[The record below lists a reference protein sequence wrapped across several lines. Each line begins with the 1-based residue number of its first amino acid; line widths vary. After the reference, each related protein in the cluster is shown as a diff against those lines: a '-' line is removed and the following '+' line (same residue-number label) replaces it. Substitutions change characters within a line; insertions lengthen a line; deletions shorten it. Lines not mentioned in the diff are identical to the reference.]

1 MKITRESNIE
11 LLRIVAMFMILGLHV
26 NMFALDLPEKEDII
40 ANPIGSFARFFF
52 ENLCI
57 IGVNIFVLIS
67 GWFGIKF
74 KTKGLCSFLFQSL
87 FFSIVIFLPFA
98 LSGNIELNKINIL
111 SSLLLY
117 KNAYWFVWA
126 YLILYILS
134 PILNSFIENTDRLV
148 YTRLLILFF
157 SAQTIIFIFT
167 PCGFFHNGG
176 YDPLLFIGL
185 YLLMAYIRRYPIDIK
200 KYQCFLLWFFCVLA
214 NTSLCSTGNSTLATI
229 SLAYTNPLNI
239 IGAAA
244 LVLFFTKISIR
255 SNFINNIAVSCF
267 AVYLFH
273 SHFCV
278 IEYYKLI
285 SLTIFN
291 KYGGILYFV
300 NILLF
305 ICLVFAIAVII
316 DKLRIF
322 TFNQIWKFVEN
333 RKNVTQ

>member
-26 NMFALDLPEKEDII
+26 NKLA
-40 ANPIGSFARFFF
+40 IGMPNKTDFISYPATSFMRIFS
-52 ENLCI
+52 EQVCI

-67 GWFGIKF
+67 GWFGIRY
-74 KTKGLCSFLFQSL
+74 KTKGLCNFLFQSL
-87 FFSIVIFLPFA
+87 FFSILLFVPFL
-98 LSGNIELNKINIL
+98 LIGDIELNIKNIL
-111 SSLLLY
+111 SAFLLY
-117 KNAYWFVWA
+117 KNAYWFMWA
-126 YLILYILS
+126 YLILYITA
-134 PILNSFIENTDRLV
+134 PVLNTFIDNAEKHIYRKF
-148 YTRLLILFF
+148 LLLFF
-157 SAQTIIFIFT
+157 TIQTIVHFFT
-167 PCGFFHNGG
+167 PCNFFDAG
-176 YDPLLFIGL
+176 YTPLSFIGL
-185 YLLMAYIRRYPIDIK
+185 YLLMRYIRKYHSDTK
-200 KYQCFLLWFFCVLA
+200 KQTLLIIWLLYICINLVICHTE
-214 NTSLCSTGNSTLATI
+214 NISLIAI
-229 SLAYTNPLNI
+229 SLAYVNPLNI

-244 LVLFFTKISIR
+244 LVLFFTKISIK
-255 SNFINNIAVSCF
+255 SSFINSIAVSCF

-273 SHFCV
+273 CHFCV

-322 TFNQIWKFVEN
+322 TFNKIWKFVEK

>member
-11 LLRIVAMFMILGLHV
+11 LLRIVAMFMILGLHA
-26 NMFALDLPEKEDII
+26 NMLALGLPNKIDII
-40 ANPIGSFARFFF
+40 NNPTTSITRFFF
-52 ENLCI
+52 EHICI
-57 IGVNIFVLIS
+57 MGVNIFVLIS

-74 KTKGLCSFLFQSL
+74 KPEGLCSFLFQSL

-98 LSGNIELNKINIL
+98 LCGNVELNRINIL

-200 KYQCFLLWFFCVLA
+200 KYQCFLLWLFCVLA
-214 NTSLCSTGNSTLATI
+214 NTSLCSTGNSTLSTI

-244 LVLFFTKISIR
+244 LVLFFTKISIK
-255 SNFINNIAVSCF
+255 SSFINSIAVSCF

-273 SHFCV
+273 CHFCV
-278 IEYYKLI
+278 IEYYKLT

>member
-1 MKITRESNIE
+1 MKMTRESNIE
-11 LLRIVAMFMILGLHV
+11 LLRIVAMFMILGLHA
-26 NMFALDLPEKEDII
+26 NMFALGLPNKCDII
-40 ANPIGSFARFFF
+40 HNPTTSITRFFF
-52 ENLCI
+52 EHICI
-57 IGVNIFVLIS
+57 MGVNIFVLIS
-67 GWFGIKF
+67 GWFGIRYR
-74 KTKGLCSFLFQSL
+74 TKGLCSFLFQSL

-98 LSGNIELNKINIL
+98 LSGNIELNRINIL
-111 SSLLLY
+111 SSLLIY

-244 LVLFFTKISIR
+244 FVLLFTKISIR
-255 SNFINNIAVSCF
+255 SNFINNIAASSF
-267 AVYLFH
+267 AVYLLH
-273 SHFCV
+273 MHFC
-278 IEYYKLI
+278 IITHYKACA
-285 SLTIFN
+285 LTIFN
-291 KYGGILYFV
+291 KNGGIMYA
-300 NILLF
+300 ILITLF
-305 ICLVFAIAVII
+305 MIAVFAVSVLI
-316 DKLRIF
+316 DKVRIF
-322 TFNQIWKFVEN
+322 TFNKLWNIVEK

>member
-1 MKITRESNIE
+1 
-11 LLRIVAMFMILGLHV
+11 
-26 NMFALDLPEKEDII
+26 
-40 ANPIGSFARFFF
+40 
-52 ENLCI
+52 
-57 IGVNIFVLIS
+57 
-67 GWFGIKF
+67 
-74 KTKGLCSFLFQSL
+74 
-87 FFSIVIFLPFA
+87 
-98 LSGNIELNKINIL
+98 
-111 SSLLLY
+111 
-117 KNAYWFVWA
+117 
-126 YLILYILS
+126 
-134 PILNSFIENTDRLV
+134 
-148 YTRLLILFF
+148 
-157 SAQTIIFIFT
+157 
-167 PCGFFHNGG
+167 
-176 YDPLLFIGL
+176 
-185 YLLMAYIRRYPIDIK
+185 MAYIRRYPIDIK
-200 KYQCFLLWFFCVLA
+200 KYQCFLLWLFCVLA

-244 LVLFFTKISIR
+244 LVLFFTKISIK
-255 SNFINNIAVSCF
+255 SSFINSIAVSCF

-273 SHFCV
+273 CHFCV